1 MAITYAY
8 PTAIP
13 ESQDLLVGTEMAVQ
27 GGEDAP
33 RTRTFTIGSIAD
45 LIKPYKVYTALL
57 NQSGES
63 EPVATIL
70 ENTLGAI
77 PVWSYS
83 ATGVYALTLAGAFPV
98 AKTLILSANVK
109 PPVNH
114 IRFVVNPTNNILV
127 YTTVDSTAA
136 DDVLTY
142 CPIEIRVYN

>member
-13 ESQDLLVGTEMAVQ
+13 ELQDLLVGTEIAVQ

-33 RTRTFTIGSIAD
+33 RTRTFTVGSIVD

-63 EPVATIL
+63 APVATIL
-70 ENTLGAI
+70 ENTLGSI

-83 ATGVYALTLAGAFPV
+83 TTGVYALTLSNAFPI

-109 PPVNH
+109 SSDNH
-114 IRFVVNPTNNILV
+114 VRFAVNPTNNILV
-127 YTTVDSTAA
+127 YTTVSNTAE